1 MQKTETNSE
10 VIINKYAFEE
20 TRFRDFESGVI
31 EKSESDRTIT
41 HYIST
46 PHKDRVGDIVNPKGM
61 DSSEFDKTRTVFYN
75 HNYGTPIGKNLW
87 LKRKDDGVLAKTF
100 FSKTDFAND
109 IFTLHKEGVINTWSI
124 GFKIP
129 KLKDSTMLDQQDNTF
144 YINKWTLVEYSSAP
158 LAMNPNALDQA
169 KGIIKSAEL
178 KSEFAK
184 FDEIL
189 KLKSEVAEEFKSQIN
204 EIKNLISELKTIPGK
219 DNTELDKLK
228 NELTDIKADL
238 KKNMEIAAVMTRYRL
253 SFDEKKAIAGGVISE
268 LTGRKL

>member
-1 MQKTETNSE
+1 MNN
-10 VIINKYAFEE
+10 INKYSFEE
-20 TRFRDFESGVI
+20 TRFRDFESSIV
-31 EKSESDRTIT
+31 EKSENDRTIT

-61 DSSEFDKTRTVFYN
+61 DSAEFDKTRTVFYN
-75 HNYGTPIGKNLW
+75 HNYGAPIGKNLW

-129 KLKDSTMLDQQDNTF
+129 NVKDSTLLDQNDNTF

-169 KGIIKSAEL
+169 KGFIKSAEL
-178 KSEFAK
+178 KNEFDK

-189 KLKSEVAEEFKSQIN
+189 KLKSEVANEFKSQIEN
-204 EIKNLISELKTIPGK
+204 IKNLIDEMKSIPSNKMNEL
-219 DNTELDKLK
+219 NELK
-228 NELTDIKADL
+228 NELTNIKSEL
-238 KKNMEIAAVMTRYRL
+238 KKSMEIAAVITRHRL

-268 LTGRKL
+268 LTGRKM